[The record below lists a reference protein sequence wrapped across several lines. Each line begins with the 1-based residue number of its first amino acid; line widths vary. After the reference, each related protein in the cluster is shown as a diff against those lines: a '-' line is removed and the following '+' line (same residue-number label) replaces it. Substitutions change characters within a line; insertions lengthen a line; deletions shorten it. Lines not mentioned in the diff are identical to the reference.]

1 VIAQGPQTS
10 VLHSGADAEDLLDDA
25 KSLHAI
31 TEPFQ
36 QPSTARA
43 CWQLANTL
51 VPYFAV
57 WYLIYL
63 AAQISVWLTVPLS
76 AIAAAFLI
84 RIFII
89 FHDCGHGS
97 YFRSRRLN
105 AYVGFVTGL
114 LTFCPFVH
122 WRWEHALHHGSAG
135 DLDRRGTGDIW
146 TMTLREYQEASW
158 SRRVHYRIVRNPL
171 VLFGVAPFLVFA
183 LKHRVSSRRAN
194 PSQRHSVWWMNI
206 ALLIVGTLA
215 SLAMGLVPYLVAQF
229 AALTFAGA
237 AGLWLFY
244 VQHQF
249 EGVYWERT
257 EKWSYTAAALRGSSF
272 YKLPKI
278 LQWFSGNIGFH
289 HIHHL
294 NPRIANYNLQRCH
307 ESTPIFACVKQI
319 TLRSS
324 LRSLRVHLWDEETRT
339 LVKFPRALR

>member
-1 VIAQGPQTS
+1 
-10 VLHSGADAEDLLDDA
+10 LLEDT
-25 KSLHAI
+25 KSIRAI

-51 VPYFAV
+51 VPYFAL
-57 WYLIYL
+57 WYLIYRVS
-63 AAQISVWLTVPLS
+63 QIAVWLTLPLS
-76 AIAAAFLI
+76 AVAAAFLI

-105 AYVGFVTGL
+105 TCVGFLTGI
-114 LTFCPFVH
+114 LTFCPFAH

-146 TMTLREYQEASW
+146 TMTLREYKEASW
-158 SRRVHYRIVRNPL
+158 SRRLHYRVVRNPF
-171 VLFGVAPFLVFA
+171 VLFGLAPFLVFA
-183 LKHRVSSRRAN
+183 LKHRMPSRRAN
-194 PSQRHSVWWMNI
+194 AKQRRSVWWMNV

-215 SLAMGLVPYLVAQF
+215 SSAMGLATYLLAQF
-229 AALTFAGA
+229 LALTLAGA
-237 AGLWLFY
+237 GGLWLFY

-249 EGVYWERT
+249 EGVYWERG
-257 EKWSYTAAALRGSSF
+257 EKWCYTAAALRGSS
-272 YKLPKI
+272 YCKLPRV

-307 ESTPIFACVKQI
+307 ESSPIFACVKSI
-319 TLRSS
+319 TLSSS
-324 LRSLRVHLWDEETRT
+324 LRSLRVHLWDEETRS
-339 LVKFPRALR
+339 LVKFPRGLRRG